1 MMNRQRSFVPG
12 VLAGLFTLAAVPLCS
27 APTLAQ
33 APAIG
38 APGAERIRPRD
49 KRRIAVLDFDFSGI
63 SNYGF
68 LSSFYGGEGAA
79 KGMSTLVTNQL
90 VKDGKFI
97 VVERSKI
104 DAVIAEQ
111 NFGQSGRIEPTT
123 AAQIGRILGVDAVLI
138 GSVTKFDVEDKSKG
152 VSLGSLFGI
161 GGGDRKQI
169 ATVQIASRLVS
180 TTTAEI
186 LTVAEGNGQATQ
198 SDGNVSVRGISGGSS
213 SNSTGRILIEAA
225 EQAIAQLST
234 QLAGA
239 APQLAATPP
248 VVPVIDAVIADI
260 TGNEVVINKGGKA
273 GFRPGMVLSVERVIK
288 RINDPTTGK
297 LLRLQTQSIGQ
308 LQLTEVDPQ
317 SSVAKILAGKGGIR
331 VGDRARAVE

>member
-1 MMNRQRSFVPG
+1 MMNRQRSLVSG
-12 VLAGLFTLAAVPLCS
+12 VLAGLFALAAFPLCS

-79 KGMSTLVTNQL
+79 KGMSTLITNQL

-111 NFGQSGRIEPTT
+111 NLGQSGRIEPTT

-152 VSLGSLFGI
+152 LSLGGLF
-161 GGGDRKQI
+161 GGDRKQI

-186 LTVAEGNGQATQ
+186 LTVAEGNGQAKQ
-198 SDGNVSVRGISGGSS
+198 SDGNFSVGGIGAS
-213 SNSTGRILIEAA
+213 SNSNSAGRILIEAA

-297 LLRLQTQSIGQ
+297 LLRLQTQSIGR

-317 SSVAKILAGKGGIR
+317 SSVGKILAGKGGIR